1 MALNLDAIGKKIGPI
16 TRTYTWRDVIIYA
29 LGIGSGF
36 GELNYVYEKN
46 LKVIPTFSIASI
58 VQFFFEACRQA
69 NVNLAGVLHGGQE
82 LIFHRSI
89 PTSGTMATE
98 GMITHFY
105 DKKEKGAIIIG
116 ESDTFHS
123 NGEKLFTA
131 IFNIF
136 SRLDGGFGGDDDPLR
151 KASMPERN
159 ADMRVAALP
168 SPDQPLLYR
177 LSGDV
182 FELHVD
188 PEFARKAGFEKP
200 IMHGLCTLGYACRA
214 LVASLVPGMPEMV
227 RRLNCRFTRPLY
239 PGDPI
244 ETDIWKTKEGKAVWR
259 TKNVKTGETVID
271 GGEFEYG
278 EIPKSILKA

>member
-16 TRTYTWRDVIIYA
+16 IKTYTWRDVIIYA

-36 GELNYVYEKN
+36 GELNYVYEKD

-58 VQFFFEACRQA
+58 VQFFFEASRLA
-69 NVNLAGVLHGGQE
+69 NVNLSGVLHGGQE
-82 LIFHRSI
+82 LIFHRPI
-89 PTSGTMATE
+89 PISGTMTTE
-98 GMITHFY
+98 GRITHFY

-116 ESDTFHS
+116 ESDTVHS

-136 SRLDGGFGGDDDPLR
+136 SRLDGGFGGDDAPLR

-159 ADMRVAALP
+159 ADMLVEALP

-214 LVASLVPGMPEMV
+214 LMANLTPGKPEMV

-244 ETDIWKTKEGKAVWR
+244 ETLIWKTEKGKAVWR
-259 TKNVKTGETVID
+259 TKNAKNGETVID
-271 GGEFEYG
+271 GGEFEFG
-278 EIPKSILKA
+278 SERMP

>member
-36 GELNYVYEKN
+36 GELSYVYEKD

-58 VQFFFEACRQA
+58 VQFFFEASRLA
-69 NVNLAGVLHGGQE
+69 NVNLSGVLHGGQE
-82 LIFHRSI
+82 LIFHRPI
-89 PTSGTMATE
+89 PISGILTTE
-98 GMITHFY
+98 GSITRFY

-131 IFNIF
+131 VFNIF
-136 SRLDGGFGGDDDPLR
+136 SRLDGGFGGDDTPLR
-151 KASMPERN
+151 KASVPEGN
-159 ADMRVAALP
+159 ADITVQALP
-168 SPDQPLLYR
+168 SSDQPLLYR

-188 PEFARKAGFEKP
+188 PEFARKAGFERP

-214 LVASLVPGMPEMV
+214 LMASLTPGKPELV

-244 ETDIWKTKEGKAVWR
+244 ETYIWKTDAGKAVWR

-271 GGEFEYG
+271 SGEFEYG
-278 EIPKSILKA
+278 DIPQS

>member
-16 TRTYTWRDVIIYA
+16 TRTYSWRDVIIYA

-36 GELNYVYEKN
+36 GELSYVYEKD

-58 VQFFFEACRQA
+58 VQFFFEASRLA
-69 NVNLAGVLHGGQE
+69 NVNLSGVLHGGQE
-82 LIFHRSI
+82 LIFHSPI
-89 PTSGTMATE
+89 PTSGTMTTE
-98 GMITHFY
+98 GRITHFY
-105 DKKEKGAIIIG
+105 DKKEKGAIVIG
-116 ESDTFHS
+116 ESDTYHS
-123 NGEKLFTA
+123 GGEKLFTA

-136 SRLDGGFGGDDDPLR
+136 SRLDGGFGGSDAPLR
-151 KASMPERN
+151 TASIPERK
-159 ADMRVAALP
+159 ADMVVDALP

-214 LVASLVPGMPEMV
+214 LMANLTPGKPEMV

-244 ETDIWKTKEGKAVWR
+244 ETLVWKTAEGKAVWR
-259 TKNVKTGETVID
+259 TKNTKTGETVID

-278 EIPKSILKA
+278 EIPKN

>member
-1 MALNLDAIGKKIGPI
+1 MEKMALNLDTIGKKIGPI
-16 TRTYTWRDVIIYA
+16 TKTYTWRDVIIYA

-36 GELNYVYEKN
+36 GEINYVYEKG

-58 VQFFFEACRQA
+58 VQFFFEASRLA
-69 NVNLAGVLHGGQE
+69 NVNLPGVLHGGQE
-82 LIFHRSI
+82 LIFHRPI
-89 PTSGTMATE
+89 PISGTMTTE
-98 GMITHFY
+98 GRITHFY

-136 SRLDGGFGGDDDPLR
+136 SRLDGGFGGDDAPLR
-151 KASMPERN
+151 KASMPERK
-159 ADMRVAALP
+159 ADMLVEARP

-214 LVASLVPGMPEMV
+214 LMANLTPGKPELV

-244 ETDIWKTKEGKAVWR
+244 ETLIWNTGKGKAVWR
-259 TKNVKTGETVID
+259 TKNAKTGETVID
-271 GGEFEYG
+271 GGEFECG
-278 EIPKSILKA
+278 DTR

>member
-1 MALNLDAIGKKIGPI
+1 MDKMALNLDAIGKKIGPI
-16 TRTYTWRDVIIYA
+16 TRTYTWRDVILYA

-36 GELNYVYEKN
+36 GELSYVYEKD

-58 VQFFFEACRQA
+58 VQFFFEASRLA
-69 NVNLAGVLHGGQE
+69 NVNLSGVLHGGQE
-82 LIFHRSI
+82 LMFHRPI
-89 PTSGTMATE
+89 PISGILTTE
-98 GMITHFY
+98 GSITRFY

-116 ESDTFHS
+116 ESDTYHS

-136 SRLDGGFGGDDDPLR
+136 SRLDGGFGGEDAPLR
-151 KASMPERN
+151 TASIPERK
-159 ADMRVAALP
+159 ADMVVAALP

-188 PEFARKAGFEKP
+188 SEFAQKAGFKGP
-200 IMHGLCTLGYACRA
+200 IMHGLCTFGYACRA
-214 LVASLVPGMPEMV
+214 LMASFVPGMPEMV

-244 ETDIWKTKEGKAVWR
+244 ETHIWKTEEGKAIWR
-259 TKNVKTGETVID
+259 TKNTKTGETVID
-271 GGEFEYG
+271 GGEFEYE
-278 EIPKSILKA
+278 EIR